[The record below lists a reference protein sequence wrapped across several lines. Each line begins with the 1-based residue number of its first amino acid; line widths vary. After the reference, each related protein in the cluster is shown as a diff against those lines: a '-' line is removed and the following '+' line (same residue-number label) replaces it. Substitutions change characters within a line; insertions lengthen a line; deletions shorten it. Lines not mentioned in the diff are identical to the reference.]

1 MPNVYLFSKKEVMAN
16 SIIVF
21 SLQYEGSTHI
31 YRLLPWRSWINGNTV
46 YFPQINET
54 TGLNTGDAEELN
66 KIAKATDNHLLTSV
80 SMGGSFRTKW

>member
-1 MPNVYLFSKKEVMAN
+1 M
-16 SIIVF
+16 
-21 SLQYEGSTHI
+21 
-31 YRLLPWRSWINGNTV
+31 GNTV

-80 SMGGSFRTKW
+80 SGRSFRTKW

>member
-1 MPNVYLFSKKEVMAN
+1 
-16 SIIVF
+16 
-21 SLQYEGSTHI
+21 
-31 YRLLPWRSWINGNTV
+31 LLPWRSWINGNTV

-80 SMGGSFRTKW
+80 SLGEVLEQNGKTFLYLVRVPQDKL

>member
-1 MPNVYLFSKKEVMAN
+1 M
-16 SIIVF
+16 
-21 SLQYEGSTHI
+21 
-31 YRLLPWRSWINGNTV
+31 GNTV

-80 SMGGSFRTKW
+80 C